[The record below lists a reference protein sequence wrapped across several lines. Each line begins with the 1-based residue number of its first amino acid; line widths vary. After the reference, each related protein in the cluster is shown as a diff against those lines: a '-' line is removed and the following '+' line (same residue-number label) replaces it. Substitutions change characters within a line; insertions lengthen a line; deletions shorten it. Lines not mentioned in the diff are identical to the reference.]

1 MIVEQRD
8 YTLVPGKL
16 AEFVKRAEETGIKI
30 QAPILGNLLGWF
42 TSEIGELNHVVHM
55 WGYDSYAERERRR
68 AALYRDKDWLAFVP
82 TVQPLVLEMR
92 TRILIPT
99 SFSPIR

>member
-8 YTLVPGKL
+8 YTIVTGRL
-16 AEFVKRAEETGIKI
+16 AEFVKRTTETGIKI

-55 WGYDSYAERERRR
+55 WGYDDYAERERRR
-68 AALYRDKDWLAFVP
+68 TALYRDAAWIAYLPSVM
-82 TVQPLVLEMR
+82 PLIAEMR
-92 TRILIPT
+92 TRILIPS

>member
-8 YTLVPGKL
+8 YTIVTGKL
-16 AEFVKRAEETGIKI
+16 AEFVKRTEDTGIKI

-55 WGYDSYAERERRR
+55 WGYDDYGERERRR
-68 AALYRDKDWLAFVP
+68 TALYSDAAWLAYLPSVM
-82 TVQPLVLEMR
+82 PLIAVMR
-92 TRILIPT
+92 TRILIPS

>member
-1 MIVEQRD
+1 MIVELRD
-8 YTLVPGKL
+8 YTLVTGKL
-16 AEFVKRAEETGIKI
+16 AEFVKRTEETGIKI

-42 TSEIGELNHVVHM
+42 TSEIGELNHAVHL

-68 AALYRDKDWLAFVP
+68 AELYRSKEWLAFLP
-82 TVQPLVLEMR
+82 TVLPLILEMR

>member
-8 YTLVPGKL
+8 YTIVTGKL
-16 AEFVKRAEETGIKI
+16 AEFVKRTEETGIKI

-55 WGYDSYAERERRR
+55 WGYDDYGERERRR
-68 AALYRDKDWLAFVP
+68 TALYSDAAWLAYLPSVM
-82 TVQPLVLEMR
+82 PLIDVMR
-92 TRILIPT
+92 TRILIPS